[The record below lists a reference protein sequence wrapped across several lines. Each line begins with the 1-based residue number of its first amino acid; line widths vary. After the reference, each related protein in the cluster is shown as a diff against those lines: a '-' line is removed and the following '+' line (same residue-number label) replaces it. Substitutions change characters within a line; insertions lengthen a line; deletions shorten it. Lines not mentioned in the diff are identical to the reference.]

1 MGYVDLHIHSIHS
14 DGTFDARQIVQ
25 RALQNGASAISVTDH
40 NVLLGSLEAEPLA
53 RAAGL
58 KYVCGVEIDALFAGR
73 DYHLLCYGAD
83 LRDPGLVA
91 LVADAR
97 ARMDAMSDELLARM
111 RPDFPQ
117 LDAQEYAR
125 MDYDPSQGGWKM
137 LEYLCLKGITAHR
150 AQGMRFYSQYAV
162 TYAQAGFAPVEQVAR
177 VIRAAGGRAI
187 LAHPGV
193 SIPGENPSREIEAV
207 LETGLEGVECY
218 YPRHTRAMEKLCL
231 AICRRRGLLVSAGS
245 DCHGAFQ
252 AADIAQTRTP
262 EENVSLEL
270 LGVK

>member
-53 RAAGL
+53 HAAGL

-111 RPDFPQ
+111 RPTFPSWTRRSTP
-117 LDAQEYAR
+117 AWTTT
-125 MDYDPSQGGWKM
+125 P
-137 LEYLCLKGITAHR
+137 
-150 AQGMRFYSQYAV
+150 
-162 TYAQAGFAPVEQVAR
+162 P
-177 VIRAAGGRAI
+177 RAAGRCSNTSA
-187 LAHPGV
+187 
-193 SIPGENPSREIEAV
+193 SR
-207 LETGLEGVECY
+207 G
-218 YPRHTRAMEKLCL
+218 
-231 AICRRRGLLVSAGS
+231 
-245 DCHGAFQ
+245 
-252 AADIAQTRTP
+252 
-262 EENVSLEL
+262 
-270 LGVK
+270 